1 MKLKYLLLLIPCLA
15 FADDTRPRGTNPT
28 SVIEDSMCI
37 PDISGVGCLHVD
49 EDVSGLI
56 VQVYGDDGVLVAL
69 YDAATEIEDIAAIGT
84 YAAPSAS
91 NVRVSPQA
99 ASGADYTQMMLADA
113 VYNGQDWIT
122 ISVSDGQTTIL
133 DFKRT
138 VYLAKSLVTAQAV
151 LDTLGR
157 GLAQVDTTIATLA
170 NQFSF
175 TLTAGSS
182 DDNAYNRCTA
192 MITDQS
198 TAEQIAMGD
207 IMDYTGSTKT
217 VLLRFDPGIFTM
229 ATGDLVTITCL
240 GR

>member
-1 MKLKYLLLLIPCLA
+1 
-15 FADDTRPRGTNPT
+15 
-28 SVIEDSMCI
+28 MCI
-37 PDISGVGCLHVD
+37 PDITGQGCLHVD

-56 VQVYGDDGVLVAL
+56 IQVYGDDGTLVAL
-69 YDAATEIEDIAAIGT
+69 YDADTEIEDVAAPGT
-84 YAAPSAS
+84 GAYTAPSAN

-99 ASGADYTQMMLADA
+99 ASGTDFTEMQFADA

-122 ISVSDGQTTIL
+122 ISVSDGQSTIM
-133 DFKRT
+133 DFTRT
-138 VYLAKSLVTAQAV
+138 VSLAKSLATAQAG
-151 LDTLGR
+151 LNILQR
-157 GLAQVDTTIATLA
+157 GLTQRDTTIATLA
-170 NQFSF
+170 SQESF
-175 TLTAGSS
+175 TLTDGSS

-192 MITDQS
+192 MITDQA